1 MGSRCVPVPSH
12 PDGPPNAVVVSLQR
26 NALRLNGTGYEDTL
40 PTTTATRPT
49 TTSTSNST
57 GTSENDAT
65 RVVKLGGAAVAPILA
80 LAIAFL

>member
-1 MGSRCVPVPSH
+1 
-12 PDGPPNAVVVSLQR
+12 VVVSLQR